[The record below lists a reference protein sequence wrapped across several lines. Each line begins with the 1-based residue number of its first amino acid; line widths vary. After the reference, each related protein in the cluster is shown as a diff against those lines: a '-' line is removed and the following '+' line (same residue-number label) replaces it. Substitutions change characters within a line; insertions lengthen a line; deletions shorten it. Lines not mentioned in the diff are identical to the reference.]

1 MNDKKTFV
9 KIMKMNNIF
18 VFKTSV
24 NGNEEV
30 RKLRPE
36 LNRLINRFGE
46 WNFDLEDCDRIL
58 RVEARNLEAV
68 TIRNLMRL
76 KGYECEELPG

>member
-1 MNDKKTFV
+1 MET
-9 KIMKMNNIF
+9 NNIF
-18 VFKTSV
+18 VFRTSV

-30 RKLRPE
+30 KRLRPD

-58 RVEARNLEAV
+58 RVEVRELQALA
-68 TIRNLMRL
+68 IRNLMLL
-76 KGYECEELPG
+76 KGFECEELAG